1 MYILFFFL
9 SIILFF
15 VSIISLV
22 ISFIKHKAKKT
33 SLIILGVSFV
43 CFVISFMSAPAVPN
57 NTQKVEGNTDTSIT
71 QQTSDEKE
79 EIKDEVKPETY
90 KIGDSINVS
99 TSDGDYI
106 FRIDAISETSERNQ
120 FSDIQAD
127 RVVIIDFSYENI
139 NMPENLYIFDSNF
152 KAYDKD
158 NNSLQTYPVST
169 TSGEQI
175 SAGRKTKGQ
184 MAFALNNQ
192 NNYIELEYY
201 DNMYNDSRGCL
212 IVIEW

>member
-9 SIILFF
+9 SIILLF

-22 ISFIKHKAKKT
+22 ISFVKHKSKKT
-33 SLIILGVSFV
+33 SLIILGVAFV
-43 CFVISFMSAPAVPN
+43 CFIISFMSAPAVPN
-57 NTQKVEGNTDTSIT
+57 DTQKVEENTDMSISQET
-71 QQTSDEKE
+71 TNEQEMV
-79 EIKDEVKPETY
+79 KDDVKPETY

-99 TSDGDYI
+99 TSDGDYV

-139 NMPENLYIFDSNF
+139 NIPENLYIFDSNF

-158 NNSLQTYPVST
+158 NNSLQTYPVSIT
-169 TSGEQI
+169 YGEQI

-184 MAFALNNQ
+184 IAFALNNE

-201 DNMYNDSRGCL
+201 DNMYNNLRDCL
-212 IVIEW
+212 IVLEW